1 MNFKDDQIARTLGDV
16 LTEHLMR
23 EEAVH
28 VPPLGTFRVVHQDS
42 RVEEQDGEQVMLP
55 PADTIEFEEG

>member
-1 MNFKDDQIARTLGDV
+1 MEFSDDQIARTLGDV

-28 VPPLGTFRVVHQDS
+28 VPGLGTFRVVHEDS
-42 RVEEQDGEQVMLP
+42 RVEEQGGEPVMLP
-55 PADTIEFEEG
+55 PSDTIAFEED